1 MEKKGALSRD
11 ILKSFGES
19 IDAQN
24 DEPLNVGAEFD
35 NLKVSLA
42 KHLQETAA
50 KLVTELISTPFDSVI
65 DKRKNKV
72 CRGLQNRID
81 ECSAEGGCLYN
92 CRSDIPATCCT
103 DISPHTVKAFKTYE
117 GDSDGDDDVEGKK
130 RKADKGDLWICNSSI
145 T

>member
-1 MEKKGALSRD
+1 MKEKRNFSRD
-11 ILKSFGES
+11 ILQSFGES

-35 NLKVSLA
+35 NLKRLLA

-72 CRGLQNRID
+72 CRDLQNRID

-103 DISPHTVKAFKTYE
+103 DISPHTVKAFKTYDD
-117 GDSDGDDDVEGKK
+117 DSDGDEHAGDKK
-130 RKADKGDLWICNSSI
+130 RKADKGDLWICSSS
-145 T
+145 TT